1 MRQLLLLCLSLWT
14 TCLLSQN
21 ESFPAS
27 WEGEWQ
33 GDLHVFQ
40 YGNEVQHVSMSLT
53 ILPLGTNG
61 QYTWAIQYGKDESG
75 LRPYRLIPT
84 DPAKGQF
91 AIDEQNG
98 IVLDGFFQRDTY
110 YSLFSVSGSL
120 LQTRVQRNEDTLIYE
135 ITAGPMEALNT
146 TGGQDSIPAVDSYAI
161 PTLQRAILR
170 RQE

>member
-1 MRQLLLLCLSLWT
+1 MRQILLLCLSLVPT
-14 TCLLSQN
+14 SIFAQDD
-21 ESFPAS
+21 SFPAS
-27 WEGEWQ
+27 WEGVWQ
-33 GDLHVFQ
+33 GDLQVFK
-40 YGNEVQHVSMSLT
+40 YGNEVQRIPMSLT
-53 ILPLGTNG
+53 ILPLGTDG

-75 LRPYRLIPT
+75 LRPYRLIPA
-84 DPAKGQF
+84 DPEKGQF

-120 LQTRVQRNEDTLIYE
+120 LQTRVQRDEDTLHYE

-146 TGGQDSIPAVDSYAI
+146 TGGQDSIPAVDSYAV
-161 PTLQRAILR
+161 PTLQRAILL